1 VGTPGRRSWPLTV
14 LFRTPFVKHGLGIP
28 PRGGGAV
35 RPERPVQLDGRSL
48 ADVGGPLPE
57 VPCVGAVV
65 HDTQGRLLLIRR
77 GHAPSAGLWSVPG
90 GRMEAGESQAQ
101 AVVREVAEET
111 GLRVHP
117 DRVLGSVRI
126 DGDGVVF
133 TVTDWACTLT
143 DPDPRPVAGDD
154 AADVAFVDAAG
165 LTALDVAP
173 GVVAALSGW
182 GVLPR

>member
-1 VGTPGRRSWPLTV
+1 
-14 LFRTPFVKHGLGIP
+14 
-28 PRGGGAV
+28 
-35 RPERPVQLDGRSL
+35 
-48 ADVGGPLPE
+48 LPE

-65 HDTQGRLLLIRR
+65 HDALGRLLLIRR

-90 GRMEAGESQAQ
+90 GRMEAGESEAE

-111 GLRVHP
+111 GLLVRP
-117 DRVLGSVRI
+117 ERVLGRVRI

-133 TVTDWACTLT
+133 TVADWACTLT
-143 DPDPRPVAGDD
+143 APDPRPVAGDD

-165 LTALDVAP
+165 LATLDMAP
-173 GVVAALSGW
+173 GVVTALSGW